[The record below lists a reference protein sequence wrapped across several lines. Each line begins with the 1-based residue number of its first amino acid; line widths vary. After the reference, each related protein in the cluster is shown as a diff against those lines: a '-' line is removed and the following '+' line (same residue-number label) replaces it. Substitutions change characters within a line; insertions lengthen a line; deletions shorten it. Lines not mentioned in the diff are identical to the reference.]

1 MPLTPTQST
10 VNRFVALLLIA
21 PALYLPACSSRPDNA
36 RAGSSPSDSD
46 TTGTATRPPD
56 TFFPVK
62 PVTTIPN
69 RMQPSLQISQSRF
82 FSFAL
87 PDGWRVAEDGQF
99 ALTLVAPDQKA
110 LTVMVGNAGMPL
122 NYPPNRFVYE
132 KLMAIQPE
140 QLQLSQSV
148 SVKPIPDFS
157 QSWQF
162 EVTYFVES
170 APCKGRVTC
179 HIQPAYDSSVM
190 AMTAALSDAT
200 QWADYA
206 NWLPLVA
213 DQISAINGA
222 AFGTRG
228 IMQQNLANSTA
239 FAEAA
244 QRYRDWSSQ
253 NWKQVT
259 DERGRSVDRQQ
270 EQFRETLGDVQT
282 YTNPY
287 NNNQPVELPTTYQH
301 YWIDR
306 QGNVV
311 GTDNPTVDPNVG
323 STQEW
328 RALPRRR

>member
-1 MPLTPTQST
+1 M
-10 VNRFVALLLIA
+10 NRFVALLLITSG
-21 PALYLPACSSRPDNA
+21 LYLTACSSRPDTTQT
-36 RAGSSPSDSD
+36 GSATSD
-46 TTGTATRPPD
+46 TTETATLPPD

-62 PVTTIPN
+62 PVTTTPN
-69 RMQPSLQISQSRF
+69 RMQPSLQISQGRF

-87 PDGWRVAEDGQF
+87 PNGWRVAEDGQF
-99 ALTLVAPDQKA
+99 ALTLLAPDQKA

-122 NYPPNRFVYE
+122 NYPPGRFVYE

-140 QLQLSQSV
+140 QLQLSQPV
-148 SVKPIPDFS
+148 ATKPIPGFS
-157 QSWQF
+157 QAWQF
-162 EVTYFVES
+162 EVTYFIQS

-179 HIQPAYDSSVM
+179 HIQPAYDSCVM

-200 QWADYA
+200 QWAGYA

-222 AFGTRG
+222 AFGMRG
-228 IMQQNLANSTA
+228 IMQQNLTNSMA

-259 DERGRSVDRQQ
+259 DERGRSTDQQQ
-270 EQFRETLGDVQT
+270 EQFRETLGGVQT
-282 YTNPY
+282 YSNPY
-287 NNNQPVELPTTYQH
+287 NTNQPLELPNTYQH

-311 GTDNPTVDPNVG
+311 GTDNPGVDPNVG

-328 RALPRRR
+328 RPLQPRRR